1 MTQSSDDVSSIH
13 NKYSVTLLTPASFYV
28 SLVISGALAGLLAIT
43 TYFGYLQSDDVV
55 FRIGAIIAV
64 LIAAQ
69 YVDSK
74 LTKNKE
80 FSKAVHMS
88 LFGNIIWISIAA
100 LGLLAAFVFSKP
112 EASLFFVAEGMFLF
126 TSFRIGILTTV
137 LGVNIKRAILIC
149 FIQPLSMFLV
159 LLPPEMWSVL
169 AEPMTLAYGLTFVG
183 IAITWSLLTDRA
195 GKPVVP
201 STHKLVQ
208 AYLSSQNQDNTEME
222 AIMEERSKPSTI
234 TTAQIRLKADDDS
247 DVRLVLPDVHPGP
260 YHPIGGSNIPYLIYK
275 NLDSSAMVMHS
286 VSDHALNLPSK
297 QQVESYLESLTKSSV
312 SQEGMTCTEPVTVQ
326 INKARAVGLLFDKNA
341 LLFLSL
347 SPHGMEDLPNYVR
360 SEIEQYSKNRN
371 FERVMVVDCH
381 NAMGEEISKIDSQDM
396 LKAAKSCLDSLI
408 LKESYPI
415 EFGYANSNGMN
426 IQSLDLAHGGIGIL
440 CFKIKE
446 KKYFLGWA
454 DANNMENGVRE
465 KIVDHFAKNSYELLE
480 ICTSDT
486 HFSQGKVRN
495 KNGYYQFGLVSKP
508 ETIADWYLEI
518 AKKAE
523 QKIKPAKFE
532 ILENVTQVKIM
543 GGKIFEDFSYAIN
556 NSLKITKPFAFGS
569 IALFISSLFL

>member
-1 MTQSSDDVSSIH
+1 MTQSTDDVSSIH
-13 NKYSVTLLTPASFYV
+13 KKYSVTLLTPASFYV
-28 SLVISGALAGLLAIT
+28 SLIISAALAGLLVLT
-43 TYFGYLQSDDVV
+43 THLGYLQSDDFI
-55 FRIGAIIAV
+55 FRIAAVIAV
-64 LIAAQ
+64 LVAAQ
-69 YVDSK
+69 FVDSK

-80 FSKAVHMS
+80 FSKSVHMS
-88 LFGNIIWISIAA
+88 LFGNIIWLSIAA
-100 LGLLAAFVFSKP
+100 LGLLSAFVFSKP
-112 EASLFFVAEGMFLF
+112 EASLFFVAEGMFIF
-126 TSFRIGILTTV
+126 TSFRIGIFTTV
-137 LGVNIKRAILIC
+137 LGVNIKRALLIC
-149 FIQPLSMFLV
+149 FIQPLPMFLV
-159 LLPPEMWSVL
+159 LLPQEMWSVL
-169 AEPMTLAYGLTFVG
+169 VEPMTLAYGVTFLG
-183 IAITWSLLTDRA
+183 IAITWSMLTDRA
-195 GKPVVP
+195 GKPHVP

-234 TTAQIRLKADDDS
+234 TTAQIRLRADDS

-297 QQVESYLESLTKSSV
+297 EQVESYLESLTKSSV
-312 SQEGMTCTEPVTVQ
+312 SEEGITCTEPVTVQ
-326 INKARAVGLLFDKNA
+326 INKARAVGLLFGKNA

-360 SEIEQYSKNRN
+360 CEIEQYSKNRN

-381 NAMGEEISKIDSQDM
+381 NAMGEEISKLDSQDM

-415 EFGYANSNGMN
+415 EFGYANSNGMG
-426 IQSLDLAHGGIGIL
+426 ISSPDLAYGGIGVL
-440 CFKIKE
+440 CFKIQG

-465 KIVDHFAKNSYELLE
+465 KIVEHFAKNDYDLLE

-508 ETIADWYLEI
+508 ETVSEWYFEI
-518 AKKAE
+518 AKKAA

-532 ILENVTQVKIM
+532 ILENVTQVKVM

-569 IALFISSLFL
+569 IALFISSLIL